1 MPMHYFRQLSRHH
14 STETAVLKVVSDIRM
29 AIDRGNVAILLLLDM
44 SAAFDTVGHN
54 ILIERLDRTFAI
66 RQMALDWL
74 RSYLKNR
81 NQLIVT
87 ASADPVTQNVS
98 SGVPQGSVL
107 GPILFSLYVAE
118 IEQLVARHGF
128 HSHQYADDT
137 QIYAF
142 CEPHNMPH
150 LALRMAEC
158 FSDVAS
164 WTSSNSLRLN
174 GDKTEATWFH
184 PARRSMP
191 TPPVQLS
198 GVTITPSVVVR
209 NLGVYFDT
217 SLSMENHAGR
227 IAAACFSTLRV
238 LREARHSVPRE
249 VLTALVIQLVLT
261 KLDYCNSILYG
272 SNKWALHKLQV
283 VMNTAARLIF
293 NARLTDHVSPLLD
306 DLHWLPIAKRIPY
319 KIALMVYKAHT
330 HWSPQ
335 YLQEL
340 LTTTASQRGRVSLR
354 SSDTINFIIPRTRRV
369 HYGDR
374 SFHACGPRTWN
385 DLPSH
390 VRSSETLTSFKNNLK
405 THLFDLPSY

>member
-1 MPMHYFRQLSRHH
+1 M
-14 STETAVLKVVSDIRM
+14 VLD
-29 AIDRGNVAILLLLDM
+29 L
-44 SAAFDTVGHN
+44 
-54 ILIERLDRTFAI
+54 
-66 RQMALDWL
+66 L
-74 RSYLKNR
+74 RSYLINR
-81 NQLIVT
+81 SQLIVT
-87 ASADPVTQNVS
+87 ASADPITQNVS

-107 GPILFSLYVAE
+107 VSILFSLYVAE

-164 WTSSNSLRLN
+164 WTSSNRLRLN
-174 GDKTEATWFH
+174 GGKTEAIWFH

-198 GVTITPSVVVR
+198 GVTITPSAVR
-209 NLGVYFDT
+209 NLGVYLDT
-217 SLSMENHAGR
+217 SLSMENHAGK

-249 VLTALVIQLVLT
+249 VFIALVIQLVLT

-283 VMNTAARLIF
+283 VMNTSARLIF

-330 HWSPQ
+330 HQSPQ

-340 LTTTASQRGRVSLR
+340 LNTIRSLNEEGSRSALLTLLILSSQGSAACTTETDPSMHVDHGHGMIFRLMSDRLR
-354 SSDTINFIIPRTRRV
+354 
-369 HYGDR
+369 H
-374 SFHACGPRTWN
+374 
-385 DLPSH
+385 
-390 VRSSETLTSFKNNLK
+390 
-405 THLFDLPSY
+405 